1 MVVEISPFNA
11 NGTIFAPPSKSA
23 AQRYLICAAL
33 CRGKTII
40 KNVGNADDVKVTAN
54 CLTALGAKINFTG
67 GDAEVTGVS
76 GGEKT
81 VKLDFN
87 ESGFAARVI
96 LPVACAIGASGE
108 YSVGG
113 KLGERLLK
121 TDFSA
126 LKKGGATIT
135 KNSFGGRL
143 TAGEYTVNR
152 ADGSQLVSGLLIALA
167 RLNGVS
173 KIKLIGESVSE
184 GYISLTLSALEKFG
198 VKTRFAGDEITVYGG
213 TYKSPNIIAADGD
226 FSAAANFLAL
236 GAIRGKITV
245 RGLNKDDKQ
254 PDKAI
259 IGILKDFGAN
269 ISVGE
274 DCVTTEKS
282 RLKGAE
288 FSCKNNPDLAP
299 IVAVLGAYANGET
312 IIKDAD
318 RLKNKESD
326 RLAAIIKMLGVAGI
340 ETRLNGDT
348 LIITGGKPR
357 GGAFAAA
364 RDHRIVMAEVVL
376 ASAAQGKSVIEHAE
390 SVSKSYPE
398 FFGALKAAGGESY
411 EQIRG

>member
-1 MVVEISPFNA
+1 MVAEISPFKA
-11 NGTIFAPPSKSA
+11 NGKIFAPPSKSA

-40 KNVGNADDVKVTAN
+40 KNVGNADDINATAN
-54 CLTALGAKINFTG
+54 CLIALGAKINFTG
-67 GDAEVTGVS
+67 GNAEVIGLS
-76 GGEKT
+76 NGEKT

-96 LPVACAIGASGE
+96 LPVACATGASGR
-108 YSVGG
+108 YTVSG

-126 LKKGGATIT
+126 LKNGGATIT
-135 KNSFGGRL
+135 GDSFGGRL
-143 TAGEYTVNR
+143 TVGKYTVNR

-167 RLNGVS
+167 ALNGVS
-173 KIKLIGESVSE
+173 KIKLVGESVSE

-198 VKTRFAGDEITVYGG
+198 VKTIFAGDEITVYGG
-213 TYKSPNIIAADGD
+213 TYKSPKVIAAEGD

-236 GAIRGKITV
+236 GAIGGKITV
-245 RGLNKDDKQ
+245 SGLNKNGKQ
-254 PDKAI
+254 PDRAVI
-259 IGILKDFGAN
+259 DILKDFGAN

-274 DCVTTEKS
+274 DCVTAEKNQ
-282 RLKGAE
+282 LKGIE

-299 IVAVLGAYANGET
+299 IAAVVGAYAHGET
-312 IIKDAD
+312 VIKDTD

-326 RLAAIIKMLGVAGI
+326 RLAAIIKMLGAAGI

-364 RDHRIVMAEVVL
+364 RDHRIVMAEAVL
-376 ASAAQGKSVIEHAE
+376 ASAARGKSVIDHAE

-398 FFGALKAAGGESY
+398 FFAALKATGGGVY
-411 EQIRG
+411 EQI